1 MRRFISPAIRDLVFA
16 LVTFV
21 FAPSAGMRTTG
32 LNLMKK
38 IQLFAA
44 LTKVD
49 EAKRE
54 VWGLATAEVVD
65 KDGEIFDYAS
75 SKPYFEDWSAEIS
88 AATAGRSLGNV
99 REMHRAS
106 AVGKLVDLEFDDEN
120 KTIAV
125 GAKIVDDDAW
135 VKCVE
140 GVYTGFSIGGRYV
153 NIWLDDA
160 GEFLRFTAQPVEI
173 SVVDNPAVP
182 NAYFTAIKSDGT
194 SEVRKFVGK
203 LPAASYQPPVQYEV
217 AGDRLQGTGKVKIE
231 NAELEAGSR
240 KLAAPTE
247 EAMKEAKLEKAILQ
261 SDTSLE
267 KIDAIDK
274 KLESLEAG
282 LKELADAF
290 RKFSEGF
297 AKSLVLPEK
306 RVARTS
312 VAVSKEDD
320 GKHPAEGGRI
330 HGIHERRGDA
340 DAGFL
345 DAMKT
350 AHANPTIG
358 A

>member
-1 MRRFISPAIRDLVFA
+1 
-16 LVTFV
+16 
-21 FAPSAGMRTTG
+21 
-32 LNLMKK
+32 MKK

-49 EAKRE
+49 EAQRE
-54 VWGLATAEVVD
+54 VWGLATAELVD

-75 SKPYFEDWSAEIS
+75 SKPYFEDWSEEIAS
-88 AATAGRSLGNV
+88 ATSGRSLGNV

-106 AVGKLVDLEFDDEN
+106 AVGKLVDLNFDDEN

-135 VKCVE
+135 LKCVE

-153 NIWLDDA
+153 NIWPDGD
-160 GEFLRFTAQPVEI
+160 FLRFTAQPVEI

-194 SEVRKFVGK
+194 SEVRKFATSFE
-203 LPAASYQPPVQYEV
+203 AAQLRS
-217 AGDRLQGTGKVKIE
+217 
-231 NAELEAGSR
+231 LEAKHPRDGD
-240 KLAAPTE
+240 T
-247 EAMKEAKLEKAILQ
+247 MKPEQEAKLEKAIMQ

-297 AKSLVLPEK
+297 AKSLAVPEK

-320 GKHPAEGGRI
+320 GKHPAGSGRT
-330 HGIHERRGDA
+330 HGIQERRGDA

-350 AHANPTIG
+350 AHANPMLG

>member
-1 MRRFISPAIRDLVFA
+1 M
-16 LVTFV
+16 
-21 FAPSAGMRTTG
+21 
-32 LNLMKK
+32 NK

-75 SKPYFEDWSAEIS
+75 SRPYFEEWSREIA

-99 REMHRAS
+99 REMHQSS
-106 AVGKLVDLEFDDEN
+106 AVGKLVDLQFDDDQ

-125 GAKIVDDDAW
+125 GAKIVDDAAW
-135 VKCVE
+135 LKCAE

-153 NIWLDDA
+153 HLWPD
-160 GEFLRFTAQPVEI
+160 GEFLRFTAQPAEI

-182 NAYFTAIKSDGT
+182 NAHFTAIKSDGS
-194 SEVRKFVGK
+194 SEVRKFTASGFQA
-203 LPAASYQPPVQYEV
+203 PAA
-217 AGDRLQGTGKVKIE
+217 
-231 NAELEAGSR
+231 GS
-240 KLAAPTE
+240 
-247 EAMKEAKLEKAILQ
+247 EAKLPGAESRNPTVNSQNGDIMNEPNQL
-261 SDTSLE
+261 
-267 KIDAIDK
+267 DK
-274 KLESLEAG
+274 SSSSGDPIQQKLESLEAG

-297 AKSLVLPEK
+297 AKSFSSTER

-312 VAVSKEDD
+312 VSVSKQED
-320 GKHPAEGGRI
+320 GSQHPAEGGRF
-330 HGIHERRGDA
+330 HVVREGAQADA

-345 DAMKT
+345 EAMKS
-350 AHANPTIG
+350 AHANPSLG

>member
-1 MRRFISPAIRDLVFA
+1 MR
-16 LVTFV
+16 
-21 FAPSAGMRTTG
+21 
-32 LNLMKK
+32 K

-49 EAKRE
+49 ELRHE

-65 KDGEIFDYAS
+65 KEGEIFDYAS
-75 SKPYFEDWSAEIS
+75 SKPYFEEWSREFAD
-88 AATAGRSLGNV
+88 ATSGRSLGNV
-99 REMHRAS
+99 REMHQSS
-106 AVGKLVDLEFDDEN
+106 AVGKLVDLQFDDQR

-125 GAKIVDDDAW
+125 GAKIVDDAAW
-135 VKCVE
+135 QKCVE

-153 NIWLDDA
+153 NLWPD

-182 NAYFTAIKSDGT
+182 NAHFTAIKADGS
-194 SEVRKFVGK
+194 SEVRSF
-203 LPAASYQPPVQYEV
+203 
-217 AGDRLQGTGKVKIE
+217 
-231 NAELEAGSR
+231 EAND
-240 KLAAPTE
+240 E
-247 EAMKEAKLEKAILQ
+247 EEQEMKPEQEETLEKAITQ
-261 SDTSLE
+261 STHSLE
-267 KIDAIDK
+267 KIVDVDR

-297 AKSLVLPEK
+297 AKSLLPQEK

-312 VAVSKEDD
+312 VTVSKEDD
-320 GKHPAEGGRI
+320 GQHSDGGARI
-330 HGIHERRGDA
+330 HGRQGDA

-345 DAMKT
+345 EAMKT
-350 AHANPTIG
+350 AHANPVIG